1 MDTFGW
7 IIMGL
12 FVLVGVVGSAIY
24 SGSETGLYTLSRV
37 RLDVKAREGNRR
49 ARQIEKL
56 IRRPGMMLAVL
67 LLANNICNYLGSYGI
82 AGMLDAAGFT
92 PGESVVINAAI
103 LVPLL
108 FIFGEVLPKELFRE
122 NTDRWSYSC
131 APLIEWTR
139 RCLSWTVS
147 RRWSP
152 RRAVV
157 LASRRAIPSQ
167 PDSEWRIFFARACRS
182 ASSANPRPPWSIGR
196 LLLQE
201 RNVTMEMVPWNDV
214 TTLPVDASRA
224 IIESKTSEYP
234 HSRFPIVDASG
245 DVTGV
250 VSTLDL
256 MLYRDRSLEELS
268 RTALII
274 DHSLTV
280 QVALAYLRDNSQSVA
295 IIQRDGVPV
304 GIVTMKDLVEVLVGE
319 LTDW

>member
-12 FVLVGVVGSAIY
+12 FVLLGVIGSAIY

-82 AGMLDAAGFT
+82 ASMLDAAGFT

-139 RCLSWTVS
+139 RCLCWTGLAPLVAAAGSRLGVEKGNSVS
-147 RRWSP
+147 ARQRMADLLREGVPVGVLSESQTAMVD
-152 RRAVV
+152 RA
-157 LASRRAIPSQ
+157 
-167 PDSEWRIFFARACRS
+167 
-182 ASSANPRPPWSIGR
+182 
-196 LLLQE
+196 LLLRE
-201 RNVTMEMVPWNDV
+201 RNVTMEMVPWAEVV
-214 TTLPVDASRA
+214 TIPFDASRDD
-224 IIESKTSEYP
+224 IESKTSEYP
-234 HSRFPIVDASG
+234 HSRFPIVDRDG
-245 DVTGV
+245 RVTGV
-250 VSTLDL
+250 ASTLDL
-256 MLYRDRSLEELS
+256 MLYPDRRLEDLS

-274 DHSLTV
+274 EHSLTV

-295 IIQRDGVPV
+295 IIMQDGVPV

-319 LTDW
+319 LTEW

>member
-92 PGESVVINAAI
+92 PGESVLINAAI

-139 RCLSWTVS
+139 RCLSWTGLAPLVAAAGSRLGVEKGNSVS
-147 RRWSP
+147 ARQRMADLLREGVPVGVLSESQTAMVD
-152 RRAVV
+152 RA
-157 LASRRAIPSQ
+157 
-167 PDSEWRIFFARACRS
+167 
-182 ASSANPRPPWSIGR
+182 
-196 LLLQE
+196 LLLRE

>member
-1 MDTFGW
+1 MTPLMTGVF
-7 IIMGL
+7 IL
-12 FVLVGVVGSAIY
+12 LAVVGLIGSAFY
-24 SGSETGLYTLSRV
+24 SGMEIGLYTINRV
-37 RLDVKAREGNRR
+37 RLTVR
-49 ARQIEKL
+49 AGHGDPSAAWLLHLVQ
-56 IRRPGMMLAVL
+56 RPATMLTVL
-67 LLANNICNYLGSYGI
+67 LLGNNIANYLSSFGI
-82 AGMLDAAGFT
+82 AGLLDAAGVS
-92 PGESVVINAAI
+92 PIGAIAINAGI
-103 LVPLL
+103 LIPLL

-139 RCLSWTVS
+139 RCLSWTGLAPLVAAAGSRLGVEKGNSVS
-147 RRWSP
+147 ARQRMADLLREGVPVGVLSESQTAMVD
-152 RRAVV
+152 RA
-157 LASRRAIPSQ
+157 
-167 PDSEWRIFFARACRS
+167 
-182 ASSANPRPPWSIGR
+182 
-196 LLLQE
+196 LLLRE

>member
-92 PGESVVINAAI
+92 PGESVLINAAI

-139 RCLSWTVS
+139 RCLSWTGLAPLVAAAGSRLGVEKGNSVS
-147 RRWSP
+147 ARQRMADLLREGVPVGVLSESQTAMVD
-152 RRAVV
+152 RA
-157 LASRRAIPSQ
+157 
-167 PDSEWRIFFARACRS
+167 
-182 ASSANPRPPWSIGR
+182 
-196 LLLQE
+196 LLLRE

-256 MLYRDRSLEELS
+256 MLYRDRSLKELS

>member
-56 IRRPGMMLAVL
+56 IRRPGLMLAVL

-92 PGESVVINAAI
+92 PGESVLINAAI

-139 RCLSWTVS
+139 RCLSWTGLAPLVAAAGSRLGVEKGNSVS
-147 RRWSP
+147 ARQRMADLLREGVPVGVLSESQTAMVD
-152 RRAVV
+152 RA
-157 LASRRAIPSQ
+157 
-167 PDSEWRIFFARACRS
+167 
-182 ASSANPRPPWSIGR
+182 
-196 LLLQE
+196 LLLRE

>member
-67 LLANNICNYLGSYGI
+67 FGEQHLQLPRQLRNRWHARCGGI
-82 AGMLDAAGFT
+82 H
-92 PGESVVINAAI
+92 PGESVLINAI

-122 NTDRWSYSC
+122 NTDRWSYS

-139 RCLSWTVS
+139 RCLLDRS

-157 LASRRAIPSQ
+157 LASRRAPLQTANGGSSSRGRAGRRPQRIP
-167 PDSEWRIFFARACRS
+167 DRHGRS
-182 ASSANPRPPWSIGR
+182 GASAP
-196 LLLQE
+196 
-201 RNVTMEMVPWNDV
+201 
-214 TTLPVDASRA
+214 
-224 IIESKTSEYP
+224 
-234 HSRFPIVDASG
+234 
-245 DVTGV
+245 
-250 VSTLDL
+250 
-256 MLYRDRSLEELS
+256 
-268 RTALII
+268 
-274 DHSLTV
+274 
-280 QVALAYLRDNSQSVA
+280 
-295 IIQRDGVPV
+295 
-304 GIVTMKDLVEVLVGE
+304 
-319 LTDW
+319 